1 MLIISLINNIWT
13 QINNWREVSSQRRQ
27 LRNNSDNNLLND
39 IGISRIDADRDANRP
54 FWEYSR
60 DYDQSLRARAKFTIS
75 DIKAEEINISCC
87 GQN

>member
-13 QINNWREVSSQRRQ
+13 EINNWREVSYQRRQ
-27 LRNNSDNNLLND
+27 LRNISDNLLKD
-39 IGISRIDADRDANRP
+39 IGISRIDADREANRP

-60 DYDQSLRARAKFTIS
+60 DYDQSLRARAKCTIS